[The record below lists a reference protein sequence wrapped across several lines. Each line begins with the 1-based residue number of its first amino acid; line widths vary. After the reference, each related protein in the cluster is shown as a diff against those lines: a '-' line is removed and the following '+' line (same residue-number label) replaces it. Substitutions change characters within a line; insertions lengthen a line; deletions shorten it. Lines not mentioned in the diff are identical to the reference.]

1 MKKVLYLGGFEL
13 PDKNAA
19 AQRVLANARLLRD
32 MGFEVSF
39 IGISK
44 DMHNAPHYIE
54 GFKSNPVPYPTSTK
68 DWIYQIFTFISFRQI
83 LDYRP
88 DYVVLYN
95 FPSFA
100 SLKILRHC
108 HRKGIKVIHDITEW
122 ESNSKWSPSDIMR
135 RIDIN
140 LRMRY
145 CVKKMDGVIAISRF
159 LYEYYC
165 RFTNTIQV
173 PPTVD
178 LSNPKFCRDRVLC
191 KKDGSVK
198 IVYAGSAGNV
208 ATKDKLDTIIESLN
222 KYPSIHLD
230 VVGLTEEQFC
240 LLFGWHSEINDNIK
254 FHGRVSHLEAV
265 QAVCNA
271 DFQLLIRDNSLKNKA
286 GFPTKLVESF
296 SCCTPIIATVSS
308 NICDY
313 LEDNVNGFVISGKQ
327 SLDDVLNRVIE
338 MTSEDISKMKRAC
351 RDFKGFDYR
360 FYREEFSKIFI

>member
-1 MKKVLYLGGFEL
+1 MNKILYIGGFEL
-13 PDKNAA
+13 PDRNAA

-44 DMHNAPHYIE
+44 DLKSAPHE
-54 GFKSNPVPYPTSTK
+54 VDGFASNPVPYPSNK
-68 DWIYQIFTFISFRQI
+68 KEWIHQIFTFVSIGNI
-83 LDYRP
+83 LNYRP

-100 SLKILRHC
+100 SLKILHHC
-108 HRKGIKVIHDITEW
+108 HKNGIKVIHDITEW
-122 ESNSKWSPSDIMR
+122 ESNSKWSPSDLMR

-145 CVKKMDGVIAISRF
+145 CIKKMDGVIAISRF
-159 LYEYYC
+159 LYEYYW
-165 RFTNTIQV
+165 RFTNTILV

-178 LSNPKFCRDRVLC
+178 LSDPKFCRDRDLN
-191 KKDGSVK
+191 KNDGFVK

-208 ATKDKLDTIIESLN
+208 ATKDKLDTIIASLN
-222 KYPSIHLD
+222 KFPSIHLD
-230 VVGLTEEQFC
+230 VVGLTKEQFR
-240 LLFGWHSEINDNIK
+240 LLFGWHGDLNDNIK

-286 GFPTKLVESF
+286 GFPTKFVESF

-313 LEDNVNGFVISGKQ
+313 LEDNVNGFVISDRQ
-327 SLDDVLNRVIE
+327 SLDDVLNKVMVMSR
-338 MTSEDISKMKRAC
+338 EDIAKMKRTC

-360 FYREEFSKIFI
+360 YYREEFSKIFR